1 MRTDRSATLKRTLA
15 LNARAVWGRAYSRVV
30 AANRVPAW
38 LIFDTLLPLLGLS
51 AYVFVY
57 KALDAPK
64 EFTGFVVLGGTMM
77 AYWMSV
83 LWSMASQFYWE
94 KLSGQL
100 ELFMVSPAST
110 MAILLGMA
118 LGGIVMTTVRA
129 AAVLALGLFIFRV
142 AFHIHLPVF
151 LVLYFL
157 TTLVALYG
165 MGMLFSSLYML
176 WGREAWHISNLFQEP
191 VFLLS
196 GFYFPLRSLGFWVA
210 VAASIIPVSMG
221 LDGIRQLAYGDKAQG
236 FIPVGYEMIVLGV
249 LAVAFLF
256 LSSKALKLMER
267 KAREAGTLSTRWQ

>member
-1 MRTDRSATLKRTLA
+1 MRYNKYLA

-100 ELFMVSPAST
+100 ELFMVAPTSP

-118 LGGIVMTTVRA
+118 LGGIIMTTVRA
-129 AAVLALGLFIFRV
+129 IAVLALGIFVFRV
-142 AFHIHLPVF
+142 SFQIVLPLLLLPHF
-151 LVLYFL
+151 FI
-157 TTLVALYG
+157 TLMALYG

-196 GFYFPLRSLGFWVA
+196 GFYFPIRSLGFWIA
-210 VAASIIPVSMG
+210 VGSSLIPISLG
-221 LDGIRQLAYGDKAQG
+221 LDGIRQLLYGANAQG
-236 FIPVGYEMIVLGV
+236 FIPVTYEMGILFV
-249 LAVAFLF
+249 LAIVFL
-256 LSSKALKLMER
+256 LSARRALKAMER
-267 KAREAGTLSTRWQ
+267 KAKEAGTLSTRWQ